1 MKLCAVSD
9 PRLNTPPVESEG
21 VGRGAL
27 RYKTI
32 LKQLV
37 TLSNRLYIS
46 YYYCLSARFPEFDH
60 PGYLTRGVFFVCRKY
75 MGFCFLFVLFF
86 S

>member
-1 MKLCAVSD
+1 MKLCAMSD
-9 PRLNTPPVESEG
+9 PRLNIPPVESEG

-60 PGYLTRGVFFVCRKY
+60 PGYLTRGVFLFAGNTWVFVFY
-75 MGFCFLFVLFF
+75 LF
-86 S
+86 